1 MSDTESYYDEIS
13 KSFFTESD
21 KLEAE
26 IDHLLQKSKKFSI
39 NEIVSIYYQIMNI
52 TSLIQFL
59 KQNISNNNSE
69 KTQTL
74 LEKIKLSE
82 NLIGTTFNIN
92 LHSMFLSHLT
102 DNIQEIMTNLKSNE
116 GKEKTREIIEQEAKL
131 YEKLRATMSTKEFVE
146 QYDKGLSHD

>member
-13 KSFFTESD
+13 KSFIIESD
-21 KLEAE
+21 KLQAE

-39 NEIVSIYYQIMNI
+39 SEIVSIYYQIMNI
-52 TSLIQFL
+52 TSLIHFL

-102 DNIQEIMTNLKSNE
+102 DNIQEIMTNLKSNQ

-131 YEKLRATMSTKEFVE
+131 YEKLRVTMSTKEFVE
-146 QYDKGLSHD
+146 QYDKGLIHD

>member
-1 MSDTESYYDEIS
+1 MSDTESYFYEIS
-13 KSFFTESD
+13 ESFISESD
-21 KLEAE
+21 KLQAE
-26 IDHLLQKSKKFSI
+26 IDHLLQKSKNFSI

-52 TSLIQFL
+52 TSLIHFL

-69 KTQTL
+69 KTKTL

-82 NLIGTTFNIN
+82 NLIGTTFNTN
-92 LHSMFLSHLT
+92 LHSIFLSHLI

-116 GKEKTREIIEQEAKL
+116 GKEKTKEIIESEAKL

-146 QYDKGLSHD
+146 QYDKGLSND

>member
-1 MSDTESYYDEIS
+1 MSETESYYDEIS
-13 KSFFTESD
+13 KSFISESK
-21 KLEAE
+21 KLESA

-39 NEIVSIYYQIMNI
+39 SEIVSIYYQIMNV

-74 LEKIKLSE
+74 LEKIKFSE
-82 NLIGTTFNIN
+82 NLIETTFNTN
-92 LHSMFLSHLT
+92 LHSIFLSHLT
-102 DNIQEIMTNLKSNE
+102 DNIQKIMTNLKANK
-116 GKEKTREIIEQEAKL
+116 GKEKTKEIIEHEAKL
-131 YEKLRATMSTKEFVE
+131 YEKLRVTMSTKEFVE

>member
-1 MSDTESYYDEIS
+1 MSDTESYFDEIS
-13 KSFFTESD
+13 KSFISESD

-52 TSLIQFL
+52 TSLIHFL

-102 DNIQEIMTNLKSNE
+102 DNIQQIMTNLKSNQ